1 MKTSLMTLLCAG
13 YASAEQLYFAPGNKF
28 YDYGVETAGQ
38 ATVFDQI
45 HHPENLHPQFAET
58 YKPLTSVLKNQEGTL
73 KTNDK
78 LLDDLLITPR
88 KGTHGLLYDEVL
100 GLMNTIARE
109 FPEIVTMES
118 VGRTF

>member
-13 YASAEQLYFAPGNKF
+13 YASAEQLYFAPGNQF
-28 YDYGVETAGQ
+28 YDYGVEKASQ

-45 HHPENLHPQFAET
+45 HHPENLHPQFAVT
-58 YKPLTSVLKNQEGTL
+58 QKPLTKVLKSQPGTL

-88 KGTHGLLYDEVL
+88 EGTHGLLYDEVL

-118 VGRTF
+118 IGRTF